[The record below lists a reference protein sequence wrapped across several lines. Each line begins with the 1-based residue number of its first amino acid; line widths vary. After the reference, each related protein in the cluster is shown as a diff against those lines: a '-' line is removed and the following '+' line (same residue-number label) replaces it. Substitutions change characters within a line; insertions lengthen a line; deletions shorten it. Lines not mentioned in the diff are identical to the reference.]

1 MTTSIQLNLPY
12 KARCNNCLKEFTHTK
27 SSTGTYCSIPCYRAS
42 VTVKK
47 KCKCGCGK
55 NVPRS
60 RQMYVDPACTLR
72 HQKRETPCPQC
83 SARPMVEWD
92 SKHRN
97 IRYKCYKCNIRYGGK
112 VAAGNGLHKMV
123 KDYKAITKHI
133 DDRSGRHESFKELFS
148 NMRQYMPRSLE
159 GKVLTLPGDAA
170 HIDTTRIQHH
180 FYGASEY
187 VWYENKEDVY
197 NRLKTFRDNYNKSLA
212 GSLAF
217 SLSPKDIL
225 RSRHQNVAFANVDLQ
240 CVLRP
245 RVMNA
250 CYRIITEGIKKRH
263 NIGLVLNTSGRGP
276 KGMTME
282 KRDIMWKSMLT
293 QLKEDGL
300 KVLYDSGKIGY
311 TTVGKHSMF
320 LYGTVINV

>member
-1 MTTSIQLNLPY
+1 
-12 KARCNNCLKEFTHTK
+12 
-27 SSTGTYCSIPCYRAS
+27 
-42 VTVKK
+42 
-47 KCKCGCGK
+47 
-55 NVPRS
+55 
-60 RQMYVDPACTLR
+60 
-72 HQKRETPCPQC
+72 
-83 SARPMVEWD
+83 
-92 SKHRN
+92 
-97 IRYKCYKCNIRYGGK
+97 
-112 VAAGNGLHKMV
+112 
-123 KDYKAITKHI
+123 
-133 DDRSGRHESFKELFS
+133 
-148 NMRQYMPRSLE
+148 MPRSLE